1 MAVTIIAILLYTPW
15 WGFAGVVV
23 LAAMIGAR
31 EYLRMARPDASG
43 GDLALFVIAC
53 LLGVSHPILTRLWPE
68 MLPSSPLVY
77 LAVAFLILAG
87 TRLARPL
94 PIETAF
100 SRLSL
105 DVCGLVYLA
114 ATFPFILLMRFEPDG
129 GWLVLLSMVVT
140 FGSDTGAYFSGRF
153 LGRHK
158 LYPDVSPNKTIEGA
172 VGGMLTAVGLTF
184 VMATYVPSLTNL
196 TTVDCIILGVVGS
209 ALAITGD
216 LVESLMKRSFD
227 VKDSGDLIPGHGGIL
242 DRIDALL
249 FCGPFVWMYW
259 EHCVK

>member
-1 MAVTIIAILLYTPW
+1 
-15 WGFAGVVV
+15 
-23 LAAMIGAR
+23 
-31 EYLRMARPDASG
+31 MARPEASAREMTLFI
-43 GDLALFVIAC
+43 LACVLGICHPVLIKLFPESAPQN
-53 LLGVSHPILTRLWPE
+53 PII
-68 MLPSSPLVY
+68 Y
-77 LAVAFLILAG
+77 LATGFLLLAG
-87 TRLARPL
+87 GRLARPL
-94 PIETAF
+94 PIDTAF

-105 DVCGLVYLA
+105 DVCGLLYLA
-114 ATFPFILLMRFEPDG
+114 ATFPFILLMRFETDG

-158 LYPDVSPNKTIEGA
+158 LYPSVSPNKTIEGA

-184 VMATYVPSLTNL
+184 VMATYVPSLANL
-196 TTVDCIILGVVGS
+196 RTVDCIILGVLGS

-249 FCGPFVWMYW
+249 FCGPFVWIYW
-259 EHCVK
+259 EHVVK